1 MRKKLLQF
9 SISIFLL
16 VFIKYV
22 GFFLFGIFP
31 LLFNLLTLKTEYDTN
46 GKNLKLSKSY
56 NIIDCDFG
64 NYLVLHG
71 PEYLY
76 SFKKKDYLSYDY
88 GVVTKLV
95 KNGNDWIGFIRD
107 EDKEKIK
114 YYMVNFSKEDEG
126 FYRAS
131 EKKVREVHGYF
142 IINEKEAV
150 FNLSEEELKNRKIN
164 KIEFK
169 NPGYYVAKYGENT
182 CKDILKTK

>member
-56 NIIDCDFG
+56 NIIDYDFG

-71 PEYLY
+71 PEYL
-76 SFKKKDYLSYDY
+76 LS
-88 GVVTKLV
+88 L
-95 KNGNDWIGFIRD
+95 IHI
-107 EDKEKIK
+107 
-114 YYMVNFSKEDEG
+114 
-126 FYRAS
+126 
-131 EKKVREVHGYF
+131 
-142 IINEKEAV
+142 
-150 FNLSEEELKNRKIN
+150 
-164 KIEFK
+164 
-169 NPGYYVAKYGENT
+169 
-182 CKDILKTK
+182 